1 MDIPSRLLSRD
12 VEINA
17 QFRRA
22 LDIMELAGRHV
33 FITGKAGTGKSTL
46 LSYFR
51 STTRKNVIILAPTGV
66 AALNVQGETIHSFFR
81 FKPDITPEKVR
92 KPSKATQAFFGK
104 IDAVIIDEI
113 SMVRADLLDCVDTAM
128 RLNTGKK
135 DQPFGGIKMILIGD
149 LYQLPPVVT
158 NEEENLF
165 KGVYTSPYFFSARV
179 FNAIDLELIEL
190 DKIYRQS
197 DDRFI
202 RVLNAIRHNK
212 LEPETLRALNSRVG
226 AVLEDNHDGLEVC
239 LVPTNRQA
247 QEINEI
253 RLRDLGQQASHFE
266 AQVEGKVVR
275 GSYPADETLMIA
287 PGSQVMFLNNDGGGR
302 WVNGTM
308 GKVLDISLEGIEPVI
323 FVRLENG
330 GTVEAGRHSWDVFHY
345 RWNEVEKVV
354 DTETVGSFRQY
365 PLRLAWAVTIHKSQ
379 GKTFDR
385 VVIDM
390 GRGAFAHGQTY
401 VALSRA
407 RTLEG
412 ITLKKP
418 INQSHL
424 LTDVRV
430 AEFMDALQKRLG
442 LYDAV
447 MAGNPSPTAR

>member
-1 MDIPSRLLSRD
+1 VDVPPKLLPRD

-22 LDIMELAGRHV
+22 LDIMELPRRHV

-51 STTRKNVIILAPTGV
+51 TTTRKNVVILAPTGV

-81 FKPDITPEKVR
+81 FKPDITPEKIK
-92 KPSKATQAFFGK
+92 KPSKATQAFFRK
-104 IDAVIIDEI
+104 VDAIIIDEI
-113 SMVRADLLDCVDTAM
+113 SMVRADLLDCVDVAM

-135 DQPFGGIKMILIGD
+135 NEPFGGIKLIFIGD

-158 NEEENLF
+158 GEEENLF
-165 KGVYTSPYFFSARV
+165 KGVYESPYFFSARV
-179 FNAIDLELIEL
+179 FGELDLELIEL

-202 RVLNAIRHNK
+202 RILNAIRHNR
-212 LEPETLRALNSRVG
+212 LDPETFAALNSRVG
-226 AVLEDNHDGLEVC
+226 AKFPDTNGGLEVC

-247 QEINEI
+247 QELNGA
-253 RLRDLGQQASHFE
+253 RLRALAKE
-266 AQVEGKVVR
+266 APQFTAEIEGKIER
-275 GSYPADETLMIA
+275 GSYPADEALSLA
-287 PGSQVMFLNNDGGGR
+287 PGAQVMFLNNDSGAR

-308 GKVLDISLEGIEPVI
+308 GQVIDISFAGIDPVI

-330 GTVEAGRHSWDVFHY
+330 GTVEVGRHSWDVFHY
-345 RWNEVEKVV
+345 RWNEEAQAV
-354 DTETVGSFRQY
+354 DTETIGAFRQY

-385 VVIDM
+385 VMIDM

-407 RTLEG
+407 RALEG
-412 ITLKKP
+412 IVLKKP
-418 INQSHL
+418 IYRSDL
-424 LTDVRV
+424 LTDTRV
-430 AEFMDALQKRLG
+430 AVFMDAMQKRLG

-447 MAGNPSPTAR
+447 LNGSPLAKTV

>member
-1 MDIPSRLLSRD
+1 VDIPSRLLSRD

-239 LVPTNRQA
+239 LVPTNR
-247 QEINEI
+247 
-253 RLRDLGQQASHFE
+253 
-266 AQVEGKVVR
+266 
-275 GSYPADETLMIA
+275 
-287 PGSQVMFLNNDGGGR
+287 
-302 WVNGTM
+302 
-308 GKVLDISLEGIEPVI
+308 
-323 FVRLENG
+323 
-330 GTVEAGRHSWDVFHY
+330 
-345 RWNEVEKVV
+345 
-354 DTETVGSFRQY
+354 
-365 PLRLAWAVTIHKSQ
+365 
-379 GKTFDR
+379 
-385 VVIDM
+385 
-390 GRGAFAHGQTY
+390 
-401 VALSRA
+401 
-407 RTLEG
+407 
-412 ITLKKP
+412 
-418 INQSHL
+418 
-424 LTDVRV
+424 
-430 AEFMDALQKRLG
+430 
-442 LYDAV
+442 
-447 MAGNPSPTAR
+447 

>member
-1 MDIPSRLLSRD
+1 
-12 VEINA
+12 
-17 QFRRA
+17 
-22 LDIMELAGRHV
+22 MELAGRHV

-51 STTRKNVIILAPTGV
+51 STTRKNVVILAPTGV

-92 KPSKATQAFFGK
+92 KPSKSTRAIFDK
-104 IDAVIIDEI
+104 IDAVIIDEV
-113 SMVRADLLDCVDTAM
+113 SMVRADLLDCVDAAM
-128 RLNTGKK
+128 RLNRGVKNK
-135 DQPFGGIKMILIGD
+135 PFGGVKMILIGD

-158 NEEENLF
+158 SEEENLF

-179 FNAIDLELIEL
+179 FNEIDLELIEL

-197 DDRFI
+197 DDGFI
-202 RVLNAIRHNK
+202 RILNAIRHNK
-212 LEPETLRALNSRVG
+212 LEPQTLSALNNRVG
-226 AVLEDNHDGLEVC
+226 AVLKDNPDGLEVC

-247 QEINEI
+247 QEINEV
-253 RLRDLGQQASHFE
+253 RLKALGQKAGQFE
-266 AQVEGKVVR
+266 AEIDGKIER
-275 GSYPADETLMIA
+275 GSYPADEVLTLA
-287 PGSQVMFLNNDGGGR
+287 PGSQVMFLNNDAGAR

-308 GKVLDISLEGIEPVI
+308 GKVLDISFEGIEPVI

-330 GTVEAGRHSWDVFHY
+330 GVVEAGRHSWDVFHY
-345 RWNEVEKVV
+345 RWNEAEKVV

-412 ITLKKP
+412 ISLKKP
-418 INQSHL
+418 IQRSDL
-424 LTDVRV
+424 LTDNRV
-430 AEFMDALQKRLG
+430 AEYMDAIQKRLG

-447 MAGNPSPTAR
+447 MAGSSSPTTG